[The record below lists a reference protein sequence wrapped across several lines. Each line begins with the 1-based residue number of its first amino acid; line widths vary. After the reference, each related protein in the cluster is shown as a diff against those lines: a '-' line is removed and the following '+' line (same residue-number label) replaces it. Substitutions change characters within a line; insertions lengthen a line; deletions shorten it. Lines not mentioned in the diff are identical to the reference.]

1 MPPGDTKSGGCPDG
15 ADFATDRGRAAINS
29 GTTFCPYRW
38 FDGRGP
44 RMVITGRPATDGA
57 SRPAFRGKGG
67 TLFPCYAAAI
77 SGNRPDGSGFF
88 LKIAGGSR
96 PEIDATV
103 EVHNVVRRIPAKC
116 ASDAP
121 ATRRRRA
128 CEATR
133 ASKSGHHHASVKR
146 QWGDSE
152 ATPMRQ
158 QTVAERPR
166 DGVKIVRLIHFQG

>member
-1 MPPGDTKSGGCPDG
+1 MPGGCPDR
-15 ADFATDRGRAAINS
+15 ADFAAGRARPAINA
-29 GTTFCPYRW
+29 GTASLRCRW

-88 LKIAGGSR
+88 LKIAGRSR

-103 EVHNVVRRIPAKC
+103 EVHSVVRPIPAKC
-116 ASDAP
+116 AGDAP

-133 ASKSGHHHASVKR
+133 TSKSGHHHASVTR
-146 QWGDSE
+146 QWSDSE
-152 ATPMRQ
+152 VTPMRQ
-158 QTVAERPR
+158 QAVAERPR

>member
-1 MPPGDTKSGGCPDG
+1 MPPGERKPGGCPDG
-15 ADFATDRGRAAINS
+15 ADFAAGRARPAINA
-29 GTTFCPYRW
+29 GTASPRCRW

-67 TLFPCYAAAI
+67 TLFPCYAAA
-77 SGNRPDGSGFF
+77 SCGNWPDRSGFF
-88 LKIAGGSR
+88 LKIDGGSR

-103 EVHNVVRRIPAKC
+103 EVHSVVRLISGK
-116 ASDAP
+116 STGDAP

-133 ASKSGHHHASVKR
+133 ASKSGHHHASVTR

-152 ATPMRQ
+152 ATPVRQ
-158 QTVAERPR
+158 QAVAERPR
-166 DGVKIVRLIHFQG
+166 DGVKIV